1 MHMGRFENKMV
12 VITGGASGFG
22 KATADRVFSE
32 GAEVIIVDCD
42 RPKGEQV
49 VNEIAA
55 KGGKAFFVEAD
66 LADYS
71 SIKRMADEISGIT
84 DVVHALINNA
94 GIGQY
99 SSLEEILPEHWE
111 PIMSVNLKSVLEVT
125 IGLLPKLKKEG
136 ASIVNVSSDGG
147 LKGRPGGPVY
157 DITKAG
163 VISLSK
169 SMAAGYAKYGIRVN
183 AIAPGWSVTEFHF
196 GKAEDPAKRRKELEE
211 METDS
216 CVMRRLGRP
225 EEIAA
230 AIAFLAS
237 DDASYVTGT
246 VLCVDGGRVGIDTR
260 SAR

>member
-1 MHMGRFENKMV
+1 MDRFKNRIV

-22 KATADRVFSE
+22 RATAYRIFSE
-32 GAEVIIVDCD
+32 GGEVIVVDRD
-42 RPKGEQV
+42 KSKGDDV
-49 VNEIAA
+49 VNSIAA
-55 KGGKAFFVEAD
+55 EGGKAAFVEAD
-66 LADYS
+66 LADHG
-71 SIKRMADEISGIT
+71 SILRAADEISGTT

-94 GIGQY
+94 GIGQH

-111 PIMSVNLKSVLEVT
+111 PILSVNLKSVLEVT
-125 IGLLPKLKKEG
+125 IGILPLLKKAE

-147 LKGRPGGPVY
+147 VKGRPGSPIY
-157 DITKAG
+157 DATKAG
-163 VISLSK
+163 VISISK

-183 AIAPGWSVTEFHF
+183 AIAPGWAVTEFHF
-196 GKAEDPAKRRKELEE
+196 GRAADPEKSKKELEE

-246 VLCVDGGRVGIDTR
+246 VLCVDGGRAGMDTR
-260 SAR
+260 

>member
-1 MHMGRFENKMV
+1 MYMGRFENKMV

-22 KATADRVFSE
+22 KATAERIFSE
-32 GAEVIIVDCD
+32 GGEVIIVDRD
-42 RPKGEQV
+42 RPRGEQV
-49 VNEIAA
+49 VNQITA
-55 KGGKAFFVEAD
+55 KGGKAFFVAAD
-66 LADYS
+66 LSDCS
-71 SIKRMADEISGIT
+71 SIRRITDEIAETT

-94 GIGQY
+94 GIGQH
-99 SSLEEILPEHWE
+99 SSLEEIMPEHWE

-125 IGLLPKLKKEG
+125 IGLLPLLKKEG
-136 ASIVNVSSDGG
+136 ASVVNVSSDGG
-147 LKGRPGGPVY
+147 LKGRPGGPIY

-169 SMAAGYAKYGIRVN
+169 TMAAGYAKYNIRVN

-196 GKAEDPAKRRKELEE
+196 GKAENPAQRKTELED

-260 SAR
+260 LAR

>member
-1 MHMGRFENKMV
+1 MHTGRFENKMV

-22 KATADRVFSE
+22 RATAYRIFSE
-32 GAEVIIVDCD
+32 GGEVIIVDRD

-49 VNEIAA
+49 VNKITA

-71 SIKRMADEISGIT
+71 SIERMTDEISGTT

-94 GIGQY
+94 GIGQH
-99 SSLEEILPEHWE
+99 SSLEKILPEHWE
-111 PIMSVNLKSVLEVT
+111 PIMSINLKSVLEVT
-125 IGLLPKLKKEG
+125 VGLLPLLKKEG
-136 ASIVNVSSDGG
+136 ASVVNVSSDGG
-147 LKGRPGGPVY
+147 LKGRPGGPIY

-169 SMAAGYAKYGIRVN
+169 TMAAGYAKYGIRVN
-183 AIAPGWSVTEFHF
+183 SIAPGWAVTEFHF
-196 GKAEDPAKRRKELEE
+196 GRAEDPMKRKKELEE

-246 VLCVDGGRVGIDTR
+246 VLCVDGGRVGMDTR
-260 SAR
+260 

>member
-1 MHMGRFENKMV
+1 MNMDRFENRKV

-22 KATADRVFSE
+22 RATAYRIFSE
-32 GAEVIIVDCD
+32 GGEVIIVDRD
-42 RPKGEQV
+42 RSKGEDV
-49 VNEIAA
+49 VNDIAA
-55 KGGKAFFVEAD
+55 KGGKASFVEAD
-66 LADYS
+66 LSDYG
-71 SIKRMADEISGIT
+71 SIKRMADEISGTT
-84 DVVHALINNA
+84 DMLHALINNA
-94 GIGQY
+94 GIGQH

-125 IGLLPKLKKEG
+125 IGLLPMLKKAR

-147 LKGRPGGPVY
+147 VKGRPGSPIY
-157 DITKAG
+157 DLTKAG

-183 AIAPGWSVTEFHF
+183 AIAPGWAVTEFHF
-196 GKAEDPAKRRKELEE
+196 GRAANPEEKKKELEG

-225 EEIAA
+225 EEIAS

-237 DDASYVTGT
+237 DDASYITGT
-246 VLCVDGGRVGIDTR
+246 VLCVDGGRAGLDTR
-260 SAR
+260 

>member
-1 MHMGRFENKMV
+1 VQMERFVNKIA

-22 KATADRVFSE
+22 RATAYRIFSE
-32 GAEVIIVDCD
+32 SGEVIIVDRD
-42 RPKGEQV
+42 KTKGEQV
-49 VNEIAA
+49 VDDITA

-66 LADYS
+66 LSDYN
-71 SIKRMADEISGIT
+71 SIKRMVDEISEIT
-84 DVVHALINNA
+84 DVVHVLVNNA

-99 SSLEEILPEHWE
+99 SSLEEIMPEHWE
-111 PIMSVNLKSVLEVT
+111 PIMSINLKAVLEVT
-125 IGLLPKLKKEG
+125 IHLLPMLKKEG

-147 LKGRPGGPVY
+147 LKGRPGGPIY
-157 DITKAG
+157 DATKAG
-163 VISLSK
+163 VVSISK
-169 SMAAGYAKYGIRVN
+169 SMAAGYAKYGIRAN
-183 AIAPGWSVTEFHF
+183 AIAPGWAVTEFHF
-196 GKAEDPAKRRKELEE
+196 GKAKDPDKRRKELEE

-246 VLCVDGGRVGIDTR
+246 VLCVDGGRVGLDTR
-260 SAR
+260 SY

>member
-1 MHMGRFENKMV
+1 MNMNRFENKIV

-22 KATADRVFSE
+22 RATAYRIFSE
-32 GAEVIIVDCD
+32 GGEVIIVDCD
-42 RPKGEQV
+42 RAKGEDV
-49 VNEIAA
+49 VNNIAA
-55 KGGKAFFVEAD
+55 KGGRAAFVEAD
-66 LADYS
+66 LSDYD
-71 SIKRMADEISGIT
+71 SIRRMADEIAGIT
-84 DVVHALINNA
+84 DMVHTLVNNA

-111 PIMSVNLKSVLEVT
+111 PIMSINLKSVLEVT
-125 IGLLPKLKKEG
+125 IGLLPMLKKARG
-136 ASIVNVSSDGG
+136 SIVNVSSDGG
-147 LKGRPGGPVY
+147 LKGRPGGPIY
-157 DITKAG
+157 DLSKAA

-169 SMAAGYAKYGIRVN
+169 TMAAGYAKYGIRAN
-183 AIAPGWSVTEFHF
+183 AIAPGWAVTEFHF
-196 GKAEDPAKRRKELEE
+196 GRAANPEEKKKELEE

-246 VLCVDGGRVGIDTR
+246 VLCVDGGRVGLDTR
-260 SAR
+260 